1 MKTTDFEYD
10 GVLASDYSFMV
21 CSFDDGGTDTIEYGS
36 AINFDTVSMRNGKKF
51 SLINS
56 GYDDAA
62 NFTFQICKDPS
73 VFNDSEMYFTIEE
86 QRKVYRWLNRNDG
99 YHELKIFTDDF
110 GTIVFNGSFNISAI
124 TLNTEVVGFE
134 LSFQM
139 EAPYATQ
146 NRKVLRKKFNRQGS
160 FTLIDESDDIGYIYP
175 HLQITCKNDGD
186 LKIHNSVEN
195 RTTVI
200 KNCKSGEVIWFSV
213 CYNFSRLKRKT
224 SSEKWRE
231 TMKIIKKYKHFLPV
245 VVYGIFY
252 LKCFQY
258 LETHITK
265 GYHLIHTPFD
275 DMIPFCEFFVIPYFM
290 WFGYIAWS
298 VLYFGFCNKNR
309 REYYQLI
316 INLGIGMTAFLVI
329 SYLYPNGQNLRP
341 TVFPRENIFTDLVRG
356 LYLTDTPTNV
366 FPSIHVY
373 NSVAVAVAVEHS
385 EQLKNR
391 PVFRNVCLGL
401 TVLIVFSTMF
411 LKQHSVSDVCCA
423 LVMNAGTCMLLYRPA
438 KAGNA
443 LRTREK
449 KAKYRM

>member
-62 NFTFQICKDPS
+62 NFTFQICKNPS

-186 LKIHNSVEN
+186 LKIHNSVED
-195 RTTVI
+195 RTTII
-200 KNCKSGEVIWFSV
+200 KNCKSGE
-213 CYNFSRLKRKT
+213 
-224 SSEKWRE
+224 
-231 TMKIIKKYKHFLPV
+231 IITFDENLN
-245 VVYGIFY
+245 
-252 LKCFQY
+252 
-258 LETHITK
+258 
-265 GYHLIHTPFD
+265 IHTSLPSHKIYNDFN
-275 DMIPFCEFFVIPYFM
+275 FVFFR
-290 WFGYIAWS
+290 IANT
-298 VLYFGFCNKNR
+298 YKNR
-309 REYYQLI
+309 RNIVTVNFACDIVLEYYPI
-316 INLGIGMTAFLVI
+316 VKGV
-329 SYLYPNGQNLRP
+329 
-341 TVFPRENIFTDLVRG
+341 G
-356 LYLTDTPTNV
+356 L
-366 FPSIHVY
+366 
-373 NSVAVAVAVEHS
+373 
-385 EQLKNR
+385 
-391 PVFRNVCLGL
+391 
-401 TVLIVFSTMF
+401 
-411 LKQHSVSDVCCA
+411 
-423 LVMNAGTCMLLYRPA
+423 
-438 KAGNA
+438 
-443 LRTREK
+443 
-449 KAKYRM
+449 